1 MGYKNRAYVI
11 DNNLILSKNQALPAA
26 SGNVDSTNVVNYGGN
41 SLGYAKIVVKAHDT
55 ITIANTKAL
64 TIVAKYGSTN
74 TPTDTL
80 SKVLYTATAGSDG
93 ITFAAGDTIC
103 EEIIPDSLPDNYK
116 YVKLNYA
123 VTADQ
128 SAGHIDAYVVMT

>member
-55 ITIANTKAL
+55 ITIANGKAL
-64 TIVAKYGSTN
+64 TIVASYGATSS
-74 TPTDTL
+74 PTDTL
-80 SKVLYTATAGSDG
+80 NKVLYTATAGSSG
-93 ITFAAGDTIC
+93 ISFAAGDTIC

-116 YVKLNYA
+116 YVKLTYTT
-123 VTADQ
+123 TANE
-128 SAGHIDAYVVMT
+128 STETVDAFITMT

>member
-55 ITIANTKAL
+55 ITIANEKAL
-64 TIVAKYGSTN
+64 TIVASYGATS

-80 SKVLYTATAGSDG
+80 SKVLYTATAGSSG
-93 ITFAAGDTIC
+93 ISFAAGDTIC

-116 YVKLNYA
+116 YVKLTYTT
-123 VTADQ
+123 TANE
-128 SAGHIDAYVVMT
+128 STETVDAFITMT

>member
-26 SGNVDSTNVVNYGGN
+26 SGNEDSTNVVKYGGN

-55 ITIANTKAL
+55 ITIAKDKAL
-64 TIVAKYGSTN
+64 TIKASYGATSS
-74 TPTDTL
+74 PTDTL
-80 SKVLYTATAGSDG
+80 NKVLYTATAGDSG
-93 ITFAAGDTIC
+93 ITFAPGDTIC

-123 VTADQ
+123 VTANQ

>member
-11 DNNLILSKNQALPAA
+11 DEKLILSKAQALPNA
-26 SGNVDSTNVVNYGGN
+26 GNVDSTNVVKYGGN
-41 SLGYAKIVVKAHDT
+41 SLGYAKIVVKAHNAVS
-55 ITIANTKAL
+55 IADSKAL

-80 SKVLYTATAGSDG
+80 NKVLYTATAGSSG
-93 ITFAAGDTIC
+93 ISFAAGDTIC
-103 EEIIPDSLPDNYK
+103 EEIIPDSLPDNYR

>member
-11 DNNLILSKNQALPAA
+11 DNNLILSKNQALPDA
-26 SGNVDSTNVVNYGGN
+26 SGNVDSTNVVKYGGN

-55 ITIANTKAL
+55 ITIAKDKAL
-64 TIVAKYGSTN
+64 TIKASYGSTSS
-74 TPTDTL
+74 PTDTL
-80 SKVLYTATAGSDG
+80 NKVLYTATAGDSG
-93 ITFAAGDTIC
+93 ITFAPGDTIC

-123 VTADQ
+123 VTANQ

>member
-26 SGNVDSTNVVNYGGN
+26 SGNVDSTNVVKYGGN

-55 ITIANTKAL
+55 ITIANEKAL
-64 TIVAKYGSTN
+64 TIKASYGATS

-80 SKVLYTATAGSDG
+80 SKVLYTATAGSGG
-93 ITFAAGDTIC
+93 ITFVFIHRSIKTRIETPFHC
-103 EEIIPDSLPDNYK
+103 YISVRSSHRFY
-116 YVKLNYA
+116 
-123 VTADQ
+123 T
-128 SAGHIDAYVVMT
+128 